1 MLLAIAL
8 FGLLVPNGLFVY
20 WLFREFSSVGE
31 VLGNHLA
38 LGFMLDAFLATGL
51 LAFLFAKRPPGPLAW
66 PWFVGLSILGGLGF
80 SIPFYLWLN
89 FKRSGSGHREF
100 SAWWRAV

>member
-20 WLFREFSSVGE
+20 WLLREFNSFGAVTE
-31 VLGNHLA
+31 NHLA
-38 LGFMLDAFLATGL
+38 LGFMIDAFMALGL
-51 LAFLFAKRPPGPLAW
+51 LAFLFARRPPGPIKW
-66 PWFVGLSILGGLGF
+66 QRFVVLSLIGGLGF

-89 FKRSGSGHREF
+89 FKRSASRGISF
-100 SAWWRAV
+100 TAWWRSV

>member
-20 WLFREFSSVGE
+20 WLLREFNSFGAAME
-31 VLGNHLA
+31 NHLA
-38 LGFMLDAFLATGL
+38 LGFMIDALMALGL
-51 LAFLFAKRPPGPLAW
+51 LAFLFARRPPGSIKW
-66 PWFVGLSILGGLGF
+66 PWFVVLSLIGGLGF

-89 FKRSGSGHREF
+89 FKRSGSRGISF
-100 SAWWRAV
+100 TAWWRSV